1 MQLEMRPGIIAQG
14 SLGVSRPPLN
24 AVEDVEAD
32 LPACLL
38 LLDAEPPNARI
49 NAREKLTRLSKQQ
62 FHELST
68 DVYDEL
74 VRRRTDD
81 QASGARVGAFF
92 SWPRGT

>member
-1 MQLEMRPGIIAQG
+1 MSTYWIPLACRSRTPYD
-14 SLGVSRPPLN
+14 GVG
-24 AVEDVEAD
+24 DTEAD
-32 LPACLL
+32 LPACR
-38 LLDAEPPNARI
+38 LDTEPPNARI

-81 QASGARVGAFF
+81 QTSGAPLALLQARCAARSGLP
-92 SWPRGT
+92 S